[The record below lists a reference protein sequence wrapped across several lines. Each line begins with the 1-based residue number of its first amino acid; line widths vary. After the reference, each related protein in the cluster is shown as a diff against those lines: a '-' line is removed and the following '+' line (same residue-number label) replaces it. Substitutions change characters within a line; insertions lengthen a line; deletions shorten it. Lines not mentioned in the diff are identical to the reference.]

1 MSLVITIS
9 LVIVIKAKMLLIA
22 KISIKLIY

>member
-9 LVIVIKAKMLLIA
+9 LVIVIKTKMLLIA